1 LPSAPDVLHG
11 PCPNRCC
18 DHFVLRGFGGG
29 DSTIGQHP
37 EAIASFVPTIYDQQQ
52 LLPSPNILTDTLIA
66 ASIDPTFGTFYDL
79 SNNPLTNSTL
89 LGELPPFWGDELDFG
104 EDPSFDPIYLS
115 ELPSVSPQSIASQ
128 GLLYPDALDSSTI
141 QALSIWT
148 DPLANITIQPV
159 SPSQLQSAPQDLFG
173 SQTTA
178 SSMDSTPHF
187 SSAGS
192 SSDSFA
198 AFEPSPPNYPA
209 PTCQPKQQRDGCPQC
224 GRIVKDLR

>member
-1 LPSAPDVLHG
+1 MPSAPDVLHG

-37 EAIASFVPTIYDQQQ
+37 EDIASFVPTIYDQQQ
-52 LLPSPNILTDTLIA
+52 LLPSPNIPIDTLIA
-66 ASIDPTFGTFYDL
+66 ALIDPTFGTFSEL
-79 SNNPLTNSTL
+79 GQNTLTNSTL
-89 LGELPPFWGDELDFG
+89 LEELRPFWGDELDFG
-104 EDPSFDPIYLS
+104 EDPSFVPTDLGQ
-115 ELPSVSPQSIASQ
+115 LPSVSPQSIGSQ
-128 GLLYPDALDSSTI
+128 GLLYPDALDSSAI

-148 DPLANITIQPV
+148 GPLANMTIQPV
-159 SPSQLQSAPQDLFG
+159 SPSQLQSSPQDLFG

-178 SSMDSTPHF
+178 SSMDSTPQF

-198 AFEPSPPNYPA
+198 AFEASPPNYPA
-209 PTCQPKQQRDGCPQC
+209 PTRQPQQQRGGCPQC
-224 GRIVKDLR
+224 GRIVNDLR